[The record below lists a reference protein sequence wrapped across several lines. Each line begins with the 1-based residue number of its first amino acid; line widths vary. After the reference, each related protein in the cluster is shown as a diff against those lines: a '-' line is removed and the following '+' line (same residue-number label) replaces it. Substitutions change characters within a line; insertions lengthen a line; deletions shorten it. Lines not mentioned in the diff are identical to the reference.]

1 MKKILEKYFSGR
13 LSNEERSILF
23 EKMETDDELKKQ
35 FIDIQNNYALA
46 QMIETKN
53 DLLYAEEGLL
63 QLKKYSKKKVIRRN
77 ILRIS
82 KYAAILLLAV
92 GLFFIAKHYTSN
104 PNKEILYT
112 EYIAP
117 SGLRKEITLSDGT
130 KICLAPSSK
139 IKVPTTFAK
148 DIRLIELDGEAL
160 FKVTKDEERPFIV
173 KTDKYEIKVL
183 GTTFMVNSYSKA
195 PAFKASLLEGSV
207 RVYNNTENIL
217 LKPGESALLERHKLI
232 TENNNNNEIY
242 YLQSGIYQFDN
253 KSLKEIID
261 VLGKW
266 YNIDI
271 KVSNSELSRRLLT
284 GKFRENDNI
293 ETILKA
299 IQQIYPFTYQKSSNN
314 EIDIY

>member
-13 LSNEERSILF
+13 LSNEEKSILF

-63 QLKKYSKKKVIRRN
+63 QLKKYSKKKIIRQN

-139 IKVPTTFAK
+139 IKVPTTFAN
-148 DIRLIELDGEAL
+148 DIRLIELNGEAL
-160 FKVTKDEERPFIV
+160 FKVTKDEKRPFIV
-173 KTDKYEIKVL
+173 KTEKYEIKVL

-195 PAFKASLLEGSV
+195 STFKTSLLEGSV
-207 RVYNNTENIL
+207 KVYNSTENIF
-217 LKPGESALLERHKLI
+217 LKPGESALLEKNRLV
-232 TENNNNNEIY
+232 TVTNNDNEIY

-253 KSLKEIID
+253 KSLKEITD

-266 YNIDI
+266 YNINI
-271 KVSNSELSRRLLT
+271 KVADNELSKRLLT
-284 GKFRENDNI
+284 GKFRENDNVD
-293 ETILKA
+293 TILNA
-299 IQQIYPFTYQKSSNN
+299 IQQIYPFTYDRISDN
-314 EIDIY
+314 EINIH